1 MNRTASIII
10 IISLVVGIGIVFAGV
25 SSSKNKVDT
34 STLQE
39 GQNVEI
45 KDGVQ
50 YISIDARGGYFPR
63 VSTAQAGIPTKLIM
77 NTKGTYDCSASL
89 VIRSLKYQEIL
100 PQNGETIIDVGIPV
114 AGEPLQGVCGMG
126 MYNFSV
132 NFI

>member
-10 IISLVVGIGIVFAGV
+10 IISLVVVIGIIFAGV

-34 STLQE
+34 GILQE

-50 YISIDARGGYFPR
+50 YIKIDARGGYFPR

-132 NFI
+132 NFN

>member
-10 IISLVVGIGIVFAGV
+10 IISLVVGIGIIFAGV
-25 SSSKNKVDT
+25 SSSRNNVDT

-50 YISIDARGGYFPR
+50 YIKIDARGGYFPR
-63 VSTAQAGIPTKLIM
+63 VTTAQAGIPTKLIM

-100 PQNGETIIDVGIPV
+100 PQNGETVIDVGVPV

-126 MYNFSV
+126 MYSFSV

>member
-10 IISLVVGIGIVFAGV
+10 IISLVVGIGIIFAGV
-25 SSSKNKVDT
+25 SSSKNNVDT

-39 GQNVEI
+39 GQNIEV
-45 KDGVQ
+45 KDGIQ
-50 YISIDARGGYFPR
+50 YITIGARGGYSPR
-63 VSTAQAGIPTKLIM
+63 VTNAASGIPTKIIM
-77 NTKGTYDCSASL
+77 KTNGTYDCSASL

-126 MYNFSV
+126 MYSFLINFS
-132 NFI
+132 